1 MFPKHTKSIF
11 VMILVLRSCICTIS
25 ITHFVSG
32 VESHFC
38 VCGRF
43 YPAQQLCFGPTIPF
57 HSLDVPCLILQR
69 QIRFQNNHILRPADL
84 HGLQRCFNHRQTG
97 AGEVLVINPPH
108 DLGFFRN
115 NLRFPVCAALVG
127 VQFFVLDNGFAV
139 PHSVVRLL

>member
-38 VCGRF
+38 VCSRF

-84 HGLQRCFNHRQTG
+84 HGLLQ
-97 AGEVLVINPPH
+97 
-108 DLGFFRN
+108 
-115 NLRFPVCAALVG
+115 NLRSDFIGTVKL
-127 VQFFVLDNGFAV
+127 
-139 PHSVVRLL
+139 PHSPQVPGGETRRFGIMVRQIACRRNSGAFFFSGANQPPNFTV